1 MVRGFLAFLIA
12 AASLSAEHIYIGTSG
27 KGIYLADFDAKTGK
41 LGAPAIVSDAVA
53 PSYITI
59 HPDGRYLYAVNE
71 VKDGAVSAFA
81 IDSGSGKLTPIN
93 SASVKSAGP
102 CYIAIDK
109 SGHWAA
115 TANYSG
121 GSITV
126 LPIEGGGR
134 VGEAV
139 EFIQNKG
146 SGPNR
151 DRQTAPH
158 PHWVGFIPKSN
169 LALVTDLGIDEIAI
183 YNFNAK
189 TGALTVG
196 PTAFM
201 TIPPGSGPR
210 HAVMHPTGKFL
221 YVITELTSFITEYYF
236 EAEPKRFT
244 AVSTV
249 STLPEGFKGE
259 NTGAEIAMHPTGKF
273 VYASNRG
280 DDSIAVFS
288 VTDFKRGT
296 LKLEQH
302 IPSGGK
308 TPRQFEID
316 PSGHWLLAGNQGSDT
331 IAIFSIDLSN
341 GKLTAAGTVPGVV
354 KPTCIKF
361 AK

>member
-1 MVRGFLAFLIA
+1 
-12 AASLSAEHIYIGTSG
+12 
-27 KGIYLADFDAKTGK
+27 
-41 LGAPAIVSDAVA
+41 
-53 PSYITI
+53 
-59 HPDGRYLYAVNE
+59 
-71 VKDGAVSAFA
+71 
-81 IDSGSGKLTPIN
+81 
-93 SASVKSAGP
+93 
-102 CYIAIDK
+102 
-109 SGHWAA
+109 
-115 TANYSG
+115 
-121 GSITV
+121 
-126 LPIEGGGR
+126 
-134 VGEAV
+134 
-139 EFIQNKG
+139 
-146 SGPNR
+146 
-151 DRQTAPH
+151 
-158 PHWVGFIPKSN
+158 
-169 LALVTDLGIDEIAI
+169 
-183 YNFNAK
+183 
-189 TGALTVG
+189 
-196 PTAFM
+196 
-201 TIPPGSGPR
+201 
-210 HAVMHPTGKFL
+210 MHPTGKFL

-288 VTDFKRGT
+288 VTDLKRGT